1 MTAEHAPPVPPRELR
16 AQWINDCPILSPGA
30 TGGPMLRIGT
40 DWTGVSNKAAAWGWE
55 QAIPER
61 EELAGLLME
70 ADSVIECHVDH
81 HDPDYAVRQLLRAA
95 AERLRGGGE

>member
-1 MTAEHAPPVPPRELR
+1 MADLTPNAPVPPDELM
-16 AQWINDCPILSPGA
+16 AQWWSEDVPVEPRWSRHMAMRG
-30 TGGPMLRIGT
+30 
-40 DWTGVSNKAAAWGWE
+40 AAWGWE

-95 AERLRGGGE
+95 AERLREGGADG